1 MNEELFNELQKL
13 LACFPGSYINRNL
26 EVILI
31 PKTNTYFSLKGVS
44 SRRDIIA
51 KLFMWCSRDFAKTN
65 PFKYQKLNRL
75 FHLKN
80 SEFLGNYLG
89 KRFGPSPI
97 YHIYQKLGNGINPE
111 LTYRFIDSGFDMEV
125 LDDRT

>member
-13 LACFPGSYINRNL
+13 LAYFPESYINRNL

-44 SRRDIIA
+44 SRRDIIT

-75 FHLKN
+75 FHLEN
-80 SEFLGNYLG
+80 SELLGKYLG
-89 KRFGPSPI
+89 KRFDPSQI
-97 YHIYQKLGNGINPE
+97 YDIYQKLGNGINPE

-125 LDDRT
+125 LDD